1 MLLILFGALS
11 VIIGLG
17 LLSLLSQFTTLLLNV
32 STVDNYFYPLLILI
46 TISSYLFV
54 NLCFYNAIIKLKTIV
69 LDYKQTLLVQ
79 APSLIISVIL
89 ISKINFDQSVHTLW
103 YVANDV
109 VTYLSF
115 GLSFIVVSF
124 FKSQRKEKGNLQSL

>member
-103 YVANDV
+103 YAANDV

>member
-54 NLCFYNAIIKLKTIV
+54 NLCFYNAIIKLKTNI
-69 LDYKQTLLVQ
+69 LDYKQTLIVQ
-79 APSLIISVIL
+79 APSLIITVIL

-124 FKSQRKEKGNLQSL
+124 LKAQKKEKGNLQSL

>member
-17 LLSLLSQFTTLLLNV
+17 LLSLLSQFATLLLNV

-54 NLCFYNAIIKLKTIV
+54 NLCFYNAIIKLKAIV

-89 ISKINFDQSVHTLW
+89 ISKVNFDQSVHTLW

-109 VTYLSF
+109 VTCLSF

-124 FKSQRKEKGNLQSL
+124 LKAQGKEKGNLQSL

>member
-1 MLLILFGALS
+1 MLLILLGALS

-17 LLSLLSQFTTLLLNV
+17 LLSILSQFATLLLNF
-32 STVDNYFYPLLILI
+32 STVDNYFYPLLIFI
-46 TISSYLFV
+46 TISSYMFV

-69 LDYKQTLLVQ
+69 LDYKQILIVQ
-79 APSLIISVIL
+79 APSLIITVIL

-124 FKSQRKEKGNLQSL
+124 LKAQEKGNLQSL

>member
-17 LLSLLSQFTTLLLNV
+17 LLSLLSQFATLLLNV

-46 TISSYLFV
+46 TISSYLCV
-54 NLCFYNAIIKLKTIV
+54 NLCFYNAIIKLKAIV
-69 LDYKQTLLVQ
+69 LDYKQTLIVQ

-89 ISKINFDQSVHTLW
+89 ISKVNFDQSVHTLW
-103 YVANDV
+103 YVANDI
-109 VTYLSF
+109 VTYISF

-124 FKSQRKEKGNLQSL
+124 LKAQVKEKGNLQSL

>member
-17 LLSLLSQFTTLLLNV
+17 LISLLSQFTTLLLNV

-54 NLCFYNAIIKLKTIV
+54 NLCFYNAIIKLKTNI
-69 LDYKQTLLVQ
+69 LDYKQTLIVQ
-79 APSLIISVIL
+79 ASSLIITVIL

-124 FKSQRKEKGNLQSL
+124 LKAQKKEKGNRQSL

>member
-17 LLSLLSQFTTLLLNV
+17 LLSLLSQFATLLLNV

-46 TISSYLFV
+46 TISSYLCV
-54 NLCFYNAIIKLKTIV
+54 NLCFYNAIIKLKAIV
-69 LDYKQTLLVQ
+69 LDYKQTLIVQ

-89 ISKINFDQSVHTLW
+89 ISKVNFDQSVHTLW

-109 VTYLSF
+109 VTYISF

-124 FKSQRKEKGNLQSL
+124 LKAQVKEKGNLQSL